1 MSKSR
6 RFFRSGKANA
16 EDFELKE
23 KLMNVESNQKDASDN
38 SCTRR
43 IPSKRCILCDKT
55 LEETEA
61 SASPHKLCT
70 EHAYLQN
77 TWVAE
82 TRIFRTNRLNLQ
94 KIQNSILSY
103 GEKRKKWTPG
113 RIEKARQ
120 EYLHG
125 FRPWICQ
132 NCAGKLCP
140 ECGAPLNYPM
150 GSDVLYDNGCSSH
163 CPCLPVNCGCSNP
176 NCKHYREW
184 NWYK

>member
-1 MSKSR
+1 MLNQIKR
-6 RFFRSGKANA
+6 TRPIIHAQGGFPQNA
-16 EDFELKE
+16 ASSAI
-23 KLMNVESNQKDASDN
+23 KL
-38 SCTRR
+38 
-43 IPSKRCILCDKT
+43 SKRL
-55 LEETEA
+55 EA
-61 SASPHKLCT
+61 SVSPHKLCT
-70 EHAYLQN
+70 EPAYLQN

-94 KIQNSILSY
+94 KIQKSILSY
-103 GEKRKKWTPG
+103 GEKRKNGRRKELRKPG
-113 RIEKARQ
+113 KNIFMDSGRGSAKIAR
-120 EYLHG
+120 ES
-125 FRPWICQ
+125 
-132 NCAGKLCP
+132 LCP